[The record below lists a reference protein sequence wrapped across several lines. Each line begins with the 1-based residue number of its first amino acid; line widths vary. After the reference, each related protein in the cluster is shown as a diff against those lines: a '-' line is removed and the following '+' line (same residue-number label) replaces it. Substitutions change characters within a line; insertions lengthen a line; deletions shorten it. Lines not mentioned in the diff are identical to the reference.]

1 MTLLV
6 VYDPTNQDARAAA
19 GLLLSKLGPGRR
31 HQSDLPLPDLRRLSV
46 LFVGA
51 PEAHVLAQAHRE
63 ARAVAVVALHMAPLF
78 TPPGVLWASGYTL
91 EQAARNATGQR
102 K

>member
-6 VYDPTNQDARAAA
+6 VYDPTNPDAGLAA
-19 GLLLSKLGPGRR
+19 GVLLSALGPGRR
-31 HQSDLPLPDLRRLSV
+31 HRSDLPLPPLHRVSV

-51 PEAHVLAQAHRE
+51 PPADVLAVAHNQ
-63 ARAVAVVALHMAPLF
+63 ARAVAVVATHAAQVLPA
-78 TPPGVLWASGYTL
+78 GVLWASGPTL
-91 EQAARNATGQR
+91 EQAARQATGWR

>member
-6 VYDPTNQDARAAA
+6 VYDPDNLDARVAA
-19 GLLLSKLGPGRR
+19 GVLLSKLGPGRR
-31 HQSDLPLPDLRRLSV
+31 HRSSLPLPRLHRVSV

-63 ARAVAVVALHMAPLF
+63 ARAVAVVARHMAPLF
-78 TPPGVLWASGYTL
+78 TPKGVLWASGYTL
-91 EQAARNATGQR
+91 EEAARNATGCLA
-102 K
+102 